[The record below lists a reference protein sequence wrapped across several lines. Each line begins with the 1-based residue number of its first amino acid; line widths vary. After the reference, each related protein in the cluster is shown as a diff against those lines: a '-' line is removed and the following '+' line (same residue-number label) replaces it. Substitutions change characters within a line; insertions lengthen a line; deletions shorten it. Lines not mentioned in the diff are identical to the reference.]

1 MLHLGTP
8 TMTDHLKILVIYFT
22 QTGQLKAIVDNVL
35 APLQGKADIKYE
47 EIVPVKPFPFP
58 WSKQQFYDCMPECV
72 LHRPGPIQPVKTSAD
87 EHFDLVVLAYQP
99 WFLSPSQPVT
109 AFLQS
114 EAGKSLL
121 KGKNVM
127 TIVGARNMWL
137 NPQERVKQYL
147 ADAGANL
154 VGNVVLVDKHNN
166 LVSVLTVFRW
176 AFKGQKE
183 ASGLLPEAGVSQAD
197 IKAATRFG
205 EPIYKALSQKSW
217 NTLQNDLLSLNAV
230 EINPGLVVLEA
241 KAQKPFRF
249 WAKYI
254 SEKGGPGDPAR
265 QGRIL
270 MYRTLLILG
279 IFTLTPISAISAK
292 LAVVFRKKE
301 LEQEV
306 EYHKS
311 VSLR

>member
-1 MLHLGTP
+1 
-8 TMTDHLKILVIYFT
+8 MTDNPKILVIYFT
-22 QTGQLKAIVDNVL
+22 QTGQLKAIIDRVL
-35 APLQGKADIKYE
+35 APLQGKADIRFE
-47 EIVPVKPFPFP
+47 QIVPVAPFPFP
-58 WSKQQFYDCMPECV
+58 WTKQQFYDAMPECV
-72 LHRPGPIQPVKTSAD
+72 LHRPRAIEPLKTSAD

-114 EAGKSLL
+114 EAGKRLL
-121 KGKNVM
+121 KGKNVL
-127 TIVGARNMWL
+127 TLVGARNMWL

-147 ADAGANL
+147 KDAGANL

-183 ASGLLPEAGVSQAD
+183 ASGLLPEAGVSSAD
-197 IKAATRFG
+197 IQAASRFG
-205 EPIYKALSQKSW
+205 EPIARALVTKDWSS
-217 NTLQNDLLSLNAV
+217 LQPALLKLGAV

-241 KAQKPFRF
+241 RAQKPFRF
-249 WAKYI
+249 WAGYI
-254 SEKGGPGDPAR
+254 AEKGGPGAAER
-265 QGRIL
+265 QGRIK

-292 LAVVFRKKE
+292 FAVIFKKKE
-301 LEQEV
+301 LEDEV
-306 EYHKS
+306 EYHKG